1 MSTYNMI
8 EILLQLLILPFGA
21 LVWSMHMKIS
31 ALENHINGRLVRLET
46 MMLLSQQD
54 RVKFAH
60 KEPEND

>member
-21 LVWSMHMKIS
+21 LVWSMHTKIS